1 MATLYNPSIVTDG
14 LVLCLDA
21 ANKRSYLGS
30 GTAWDDLAGSNN
42 GTLING
48 PTFDAGNGGSVV
60 FDGSDDRVDCTSPS
74 EIDSI
79 SEITMIAWVKYSAVG
94 YYPKII
100 SRGHATATDF
110 LRGNGN
116 DNLHFYYANS
126 SQATDSDYFTTTT
139 GSINLS
145 SGWVC
150 VAVTSGSVVKFY
162 KNSDLV
168 YTSGS
173 VTTNTATA
181 STLTLGNR
189 PGGGRNFNGKMGVA
203 MVYNRALNAEEIRQN
218 YEATKGRYS

>member
-1 MATLYNPSIVTDG
+1 MGLAHSPRIVTDG
-14 LVLCLDA
+14 LVLCVDA
-21 ANKRSYLGS
+21 ASKRSYP
-30 GTAWDDLAGSNN
+30 GTGTTWTDLKGGNN

-48 PTFDAGNGGSVV
+48 PTFDSDNGGSIV

-79 SEITMIAWVKYSAVG
+79 SEITMIAWVRYSGIG

-100 SRGHATATDF
+100 SRGHATATDL
-110 LRGNGN
+110 LRGSNN
-116 DNLHFYYANS
+116 NQLSFYYANS
-126 SQATDSDYFTTTT
+126 GYATDSDYFSGTI

-173 VTTNTATA
+173 ITTNTGTG
-181 STLTLGNR
+181 STLVLGNR
-189 PGGGRNFNGKMGVA
+189 PGGGRNFSGRMGVA
-203 MVYNRALNAEEIRQN
+203 MVYNRVLSADEILQN
-218 YEATKGRYS
+218 YLSTKERYA

>member
-1 MATLYNPSIVTDG
+1 MGTSYNPSIVTDG

-21 ANKRSYLGS
+21 ANPRSYPKS
-30 GTAWDDLAGSNN
+30 GTTWSDLAGSNN
-42 GTLING
+42 GTLVNG

-79 SEITMIAWVKYSAVG
+79 SEITMIAWVRYSGIG
-94 YYPKII
+94 YYPKIM
-100 SRGHATATDF
+100 SRGHQAATDF
-110 LRGNGN
+110 TRGNSN
-116 DNLHFYYANS
+116 NELNFYYS
-126 SQATDSDYFTTTT
+126 SGNKTADSDYFTTTT

-145 SGWVC
+145 SGWIC

-173 VTTNTATA
+173 VTTNTGTG
-181 STLTLGNR
+181 STLVLGNK
-189 PGGGRNFNGKMGVA
+189 PGGGRNFNGRMGVA
-203 MVYNRALNAEEIRQN
+203 MVYNRVLTAAEIRQN
-218 YEATKGRYS
+218 YEATAGRYS

>member
-1 MATLYNPSIVTDG
+1 MGVTYNNRIVTDG

-21 ANKRSYLGS
+21 ASKRSYP
-30 GTAWDDLAGSNN
+30 GTGTTWTDLVGSNN
-42 GTLING
+42 GTLVNG

-79 SEITMIAWVKYSAVG
+79 SEITMIAWVRYSGFG
-94 YYPKII
+94 YFPKIM
-100 SRGHATATDF
+100 SRGHTSATDF
-110 LRGNGN
+110 LRGNIDDG
-116 DNLHFYYANS
+116 LHFYYS
-126 SQATDSDYFTTTT
+126 SGNYTTDSDYFTTTT

-145 SGWVC
+145 SGWIC

-173 VTTNTATA
+173 VTTNTGTG
-181 STLTLGNR
+181 STLVLGNR
-189 PGGGRNFNGKMGVA
+189 PGGGRNFNGRMGVA
-203 MVYNRALNAEEIRQN
+203 MVYNRVLTADEIRRN
-218 YEATKGRYS
+218 YLSTKERYL

>member
-1 MATLYNPSIVTDG
+1 MGTSYNPSIVTDG

-21 ANKRSYLGS
+21 ANPRSYPKS
-30 GTAWDDLAGSNN
+30 GTTWTDLVGSNN
-42 GTLING
+42 GTLVNG

-79 SEITMIAWVKYSAVG
+79 SEITMIAWVRYSGIG
-94 YYPKII
+94 YYPKIM
-100 SRGHATATDF
+100 SRGHQAATDF
-110 LRGNGN
+110 LRGASNNQLG
-116 DNLHFYYANS
+116 FYYANNNS
-126 SQATDSDYFTTTT
+126 RTYSDYFSTTI
-139 GSINLS
+139 GRINLN

-173 VTTNTATA
+173 VTTSTGTG
-181 STLTLGNR
+181 STLVLGNR
-189 PGGGRNFNGKMGVA
+189 PGGGRNFNGRMGVA
-203 MVYNRALNAEEIRQN
+203 MVYNRVLTADEIRRN
-218 YEATKGRYS
+218 YLSTKERYL